1 LVQQLAENAA
11 ATADL
16 TDRRQEALEQCLK
29 KLADDDQAL
38 LRRRYESGAAVRAV
52 AADLGRS
59 VQAVYRALNRIHLA
73 LLDCIQRALRAE
85 ARA

>member
-1 LVQQLAENAA
+1 MEQPRPKRSDGKLQISR
-11 ATADL
+11 
-16 TDRRQEALEQCLK
+16 DRTLI
-29 KLADDDQAL
+29 
-38 LRRRYESGAAVRAV
+38 RRRYESGAAVQMV

-73 LLDCIQRALRAE
+73 LLDCIQRTLRAE